1 MCDILHASVTV
12 QDIFLFQEVQKAHFH
27 KADWNYKKNCLINCL
42 FSFKVI
48 NLKLMKKRKKNEN
61 EKYKFKKQI
70 TLCGEN
76 AIIAL
81 CWIS

>member
-48 NLKLMKKRKKNEN
+48 NLKLMKKEKRMKMKNIN
-61 EKYKFKKQI
+61 SRNKLLCVEKM
-70 TLCGEN
+70 L
-76 AIIAL
+76 L
-81 CWIS
+81 

>member
-27 KADWNYKKNCLINCL
+27 KADWNYKKKCLINCL

-48 NLKLMKKRKKNEN
+48 NLKLMKKEKRMKMKNIN
-61 EKYKFKKQI
+61 SRNKLLCVEKM
-70 TLCGEN
+70 L
-76 AIIAL
+76 L
-81 CWIS
+81 